1 MRWEVLGKACL
12 SKKFNR
18 LLRRGLGE
26 FYIRSVNYPLAF
38 IRMLRLPNLI
48 IVFLTQYIPYWF
60 ALRPA
65 LLKAGGIPLLTEH
78 TFQLIAAAT
87 VLTTLAGYI
96 LNDYYDRHI
105 DAMNKPRRAVWG
117 RVLPPSFA
125 LILYAG
131 IVGVAHWLAFLID
144 QELRPHDHWPLWLFP
159 GISFL
164 LFLYAWVFKCTV
176 LMGNMLVSV
185 LCALVPVV
193 MLLPEQRAIWLTS
206 FIQPELVHQAVTVV
220 WLYAL
225 FAFLSNL
232 LREQIK
238 DLEDFQGDAACGCFT
253 LAVLKGPRYAKKPA
267 GFTGLILSLF
277 VFVLLIFWSQTGAP
291 KWQIGAGTL
300 LLFLPALFTTMILY
314 RAQGKPDFR
323 RASFLVK
330 IVMFAGV
337 FLLLRCWPEDIVG
350 EAQLYFAKF

>member
-1 MRWEVLGKACL
+1 
-12 SKKFNR
+12 
-18 LLRRGLGE
+18 
-26 FYIRSVNYPLAF
+26 
-38 IRMLRLPNLI
+38 MLRLPNLL
-48 IVFLTQYIPYWF
+48 IVYLTQFVPYWF

-65 LLKAGGIPLLTEH
+65 LLKAGGIPLLTER
-78 TFQLIAAAT
+78 TFNLIAGAT

-96 LNDYYDRHI
+96 LNDYYDRDI

-117 RVLPPSFA
+117 RVLSPFFA
-125 LILYAG
+125 LVLYA
-131 IVGVAHWLAFLID
+131 VVVAAAHWLAFMID
-144 QELRPHDHWPLWLFP
+144 SELRPHDHWPMWVFP

-164 LFLYAWVFKCTV
+164 LFLYAWVFKCTA
-176 LMGNMLVSV
+176 LMGNLLVSV

-206 FIQPELVHQAVTVV
+206 FVQPDMVQQAVALV

-238 DLEDFQGDAACGCFT
+238 DLEDFQGDAACGCYT
-253 LAVLKGPRYAKKPA
+253 LAVLKGPRFAKKPA
-267 GFTGLILSLF
+267 GMTALLLSLF
-277 VFVLLIFWSQTGAP
+277 VGLLLIFWQQTGAP
-291 KWQIGAGTL
+291 QWQVVAGTL
-300 LLFLPALFTTMILY
+300 LLFLPALFTTFILY
-314 RAQGKPDFR
+314 RAQGKSDFS

-337 FLLLRCWPEDIVG
+337 FLLLRCWPDDIVSAAEQYLEYWTLEVG
-350 EAQLYFAKF
+350 L